1 MFSTRLYIHILLFVL
16 LIVFT
21 LGLGLAGI
29 ISRRAI
35 ILGTI
40 AVLTAFGL
48 IGTLVYYLNSY
59 NRRMRLF
66 FDSIE
71 DNESMLYFPENTGSK
86 EQRYLYASFNRVYA
100 VISEHKKMEFERKLH
115 QKEYESWE
123 KLMRVLTHEIMNS
136 ITPIVSLSGTLL
148 SYFQIEH
155 VSKETKDITELTIE
169 KTIRGLE
176 TIKSQ
181 GENLIYFTESYRQ
194 FSGLKQPE
202 FNHFSL
208 TGLIENIQV
217 LYQEYLQQQHINF
230 STHFFQPEIQ
240 IYADEKMLSQV
251 LINLLKN
258 AIQALTEQSEK
269 KIHIKVYSQEMT
281 LFIEITDNGSG
292 IPSNLLEDIFIPFF
306 TTKKNGTGIGLSLS
320 RQIIRMHNGELSVNS
335 QPFHKTSFTISLPLK
350 CVCTGKS
357 PQAMVPSEHRD
368 YIYNNKV

>member
-40 AVLTAFGL
+40 TILIAFGL
-48 IGTLVYYLNSY
+48 IGRLVYYLNSY
-59 NRRMRLF
+59 NRKMKFF

-71 DNESMLYFPENTGSK
+71 DDESMLYFPENIGSK
-86 EQRYLYASFNRVYA
+86 EQRYLYASFNRVYTLM
-100 VISEHKKMEFERKLH
+100 SEHKKIEFERKLH

-136 ITPIVSLSGTLL
+136 ITPIVSLSETLL
-148 SYFQIEH
+148 SYFQIKH
-155 VSKETKDITELTIE
+155 VSKSTKDITELTIE

-181 GENLIYFTESYRQ
+181 GQNLIYFTESYRQ
-194 FSGLKQPE
+194 YSGLKQPE
-202 FNHFSL
+202 FKYFSL
-208 TGLIENIQV
+208 TDLIENIQM
-217 LYQEYLQQQHINF
+217 LYQEILQQQQIRF
-230 STHFFQPEIQ
+230 STDFFQPQIQ
-240 IYADEKMLSQV
+240 IYADENMLSQV

-258 AIQALTEQSEK
+258 SIQALTEQSERE
-269 KIHIKVYSQEMT
+269 IYIKVYIQEMI
-281 LFIEITDNGSG
+281 LFIKITDNGSG

-306 TTKKNGTGIGLSLS
+306 TTKKDGTGIGLSLS
-320 RQIIRMHNGELSVNS
+320 RQIIRMHGGELSVKS
-335 QPFHKTSFTISLPLK
+335 QPFHETSFIISLPLN
-350 CVCTGKS
+350 
-357 PQAMVPSEHRD
+357 
-368 YIYNNKV
+368 YNQSIFEM

>member
-40 AVLTAFGL
+40 TILIAFGL
-48 IGTLVYYLNSY
+48 IGRLVYYLNSY
-59 NRRMRLF
+59 NRKMKFF

-71 DNESMLYFPENTGSK
+71 DNESMLYFPENIGSK
-86 EQRYLYASFNRVYA
+86 EQRYLYASFNRVYTLM
-100 VISEHKKMEFERKLH
+100 SEHKKIEFERKLH

-136 ITPIVSLSGTLL
+136 ITPIVSLSETLL
-148 SYFQIEH
+148 SYFQIKH
-155 VSKETKDITELTIE
+155 VSKSTKNITELTIE

-181 GENLIYFTESYRQ
+181 GQNLIYFTESYRQ
-194 FSGLKQPE
+194 YSGLKQPE
-202 FNHFSL
+202 FKYFSL
-208 TGLIENIQV
+208 TDLIESIQV
-217 LYQEYLQQQHINF
+217 LYQEILQEQQIRF
-230 STHFFQPEIQ
+230 STDFFQSQIQ
-240 IYADEKMLSQV
+240 IYADENMLSQV

-258 AIQALTEQSEK
+258 SIQALTEQSERE
-269 KIHIKVYSQEMT
+269 IHIKVYIQEMI
-281 LFIEITDNGSG
+281 LFIKITDNGSG

-306 TTKKNGTGIGLSLS
+306 TTKKDGTGIGLSLS
-320 RQIIRMHNGELSVNS
+320 RQIIRMHGGELSVKS
-335 QPFHKTSFTISLPLK
+335 QPFHETSFIISLPLN
-350 CVCTGKS
+350 CVS
-357 PQAMVPSEHRD
+357 IR
-368 YIYNNKV
+368 

>member
-40 AVLTAFGL
+40 TILIAFGL
-48 IGTLVYYLNSY
+48 IGRLVYYLNSY
-59 NRRMRLF
+59 NRKMKFF

-71 DNESMLYFPENTGSK
+71 DNESMLYFPENIGSK
-86 EQRYLYASFNRVYA
+86 EQRYLYASFNRVYTL
-100 VISEHKKMEFERKLH
+100 ISEHKKIEFERKLH

-136 ITPIVSLSGTLL
+136 ITPIVSLSETLL
-148 SYFQIEH
+148 SYFQIKH
-155 VSKETKDITELTIE
+155 VSKSTKDITELTIE

-194 FSGLKQPE
+194 YSGLKQPE
-202 FNHFSL
+202 FKYFSL
-208 TGLIENIQV
+208 TDLIENIQI
-217 LYQEYLQQQHINF
+217 LYQEILQQQQIRF
-230 STHFFQPEIQ
+230 SIDFFQPQIQ
-240 IYADEKMLSQV
+240 IYADENMLSQV

-258 AIQALTEQSEK
+258 SIQALTEQSERE
-269 KIHIKVYSQEMT
+269 IHIKVYIQEMI
-281 LFIEITDNGSG
+281 LLIKITDNGSG

-306 TTKKNGTGIGLSLS
+306 TTKKDGTGIGLSLS
-320 RQIIRMHNGELSVNS
+320 RQIIRMHGGELSVKS
-335 QPFHKTSFTISLPLK
+335 QPFHETSFIISLPLN
-350 CVCTGKS
+350 
-357 PQAMVPSEHRD
+357 
-368 YIYNNKV
+368 YNQSIFKV

>member
-40 AVLTAFGL
+40 TILIAFGL
-48 IGTLVYYLNSY
+48 IGRLVYYLNSY
-59 NRRMRLF
+59 NRKMKFF

-71 DNESMLYFPENTGSK
+71 DNESMLYFPENIGSK
-86 EQRYLYASFNRVYA
+86 EQRYLYASFNRVYTLM
-100 VISEHKKMEFERKLH
+100 SEHKKIEFERKLH

-136 ITPIVSLSGTLL
+136 ITPIVSLSETLL
-148 SYFQIEH
+148 SYFQIKH
-155 VSKETKDITELTIE
+155 VSKSTKDITELTIE

-181 GENLIYFTESYRQ
+181 GQNLIYFTESYRQ
-194 FSGLKQPE
+194 YSGLKQPE
-202 FNHFSL
+202 FKYFSL
-208 TGLIENIQV
+208 TDLIENIQM
-217 LYQEYLQQQHINF
+217 LYQEILQQQQIRF
-230 STHFFQPEIQ
+230 STDFFQPQIQ
-240 IYADEKMLSQV
+240 IYADENMLSQV

-258 AIQALTEQSEK
+258 SIQALTEQSERE
-269 KIHIKVYSQEMT
+269 IHIKVYIQEMI
-281 LFIEITDNGSG
+281 LFIKITDNGSG

-306 TTKKNGTGIGLSLS
+306 TTKKDGTGIGLSLS
-320 RQIIRMHNGELSVNS
+320 RQIIRMHGGELSVKS
-335 QPFHKTSFTISLPLK
+335 QPFHETSFIISLPLN
-350 CVCTGKS
+350 
-357 PQAMVPSEHRD
+357 
-368 YIYNNKV
+368 YNQSIFKM

>member
-40 AVLTAFGL
+40 TILIAFGL
-48 IGTLVYYLNSY
+48 IGKLVYYLNSY
-59 NRRMRLF
+59 NRKMKFF

-71 DNESMLYFPENTGSK
+71 DNESMLYFPENIGSK
-86 EQRYLYASFNRVYA
+86 EQRYLYASFNRVYTL
-100 VISEHKKMEFERKLH
+100 ISEHKKIEFERKLH

-136 ITPIVSLSGTLL
+136 ITPIVSLSETLL
-148 SYFQIEH
+148 SYFQIKH
-155 VSKETKDITELTIE
+155 VSKSTKDITELTIE

-181 GENLIYFTESYRQ
+181 GQNLIYFTESYRQ
-194 FSGLKQPE
+194 YSGLKQPE
-202 FNHFSL
+202 FKYFSL
-208 TGLIENIQV
+208 TDLIENIQI
-217 LYQEYLQQQHINF
+217 LYQEILQQQQIRF
-230 STHFFQPEIQ
+230 SIDFFQPQIQ
-240 IYADEKMLSQV
+240 IYADENMLSQV

-258 AIQALTEQSEK
+258 SIQALTEQSERE
-269 KIHIKVYSQEMT
+269 IHIKVYIQEMI
-281 LFIEITDNGSG
+281 LFIKITDNGYG

-306 TTKKNGTGIGLSLS
+306 TTKKDGTGIGLSLS
-320 RQIIRMHNGELSVNS
+320 RQIIRMHGGELSVKS
-335 QPFHKTSFTISLPLK
+335 QPFHETSFTISLPLN
-350 CVCTGKS
+350 
-357 PQAMVPSEHRD
+357 
-368 YIYNNKV
+368 YNQSIFKV

>member
-40 AVLTAFGL
+40 TILIAFGL
-48 IGTLVYYLNSY
+48 IGKLVYYLNSY
-59 NRRMRLF
+59 NRKMKFF

-71 DNESMLYFPENTGSK
+71 DNESMLYFPENIGSK
-86 EQRYLYASFNRVYA
+86 EQRYLYASFNRVYTL
-100 VISEHKKMEFERKLH
+100 ISEHKKIEFERKLH

-136 ITPIVSLSGTLL
+136 ITPIVSLSETLL
-148 SYFQIEH
+148 SYFQIKH
-155 VSKETKDITELTIE
+155 VSKSTKDITELTIE

-181 GENLIYFTESYRQ
+181 GQNLIYFTESYRQ
-194 FSGLKQPE
+194 YSGLKQPE
-202 FNHFSL
+202 FKYFSL
-208 TGLIENIQV
+208 TDLIENIQI
-217 LYQEYLQQQHINF
+217 LYQEILQQQQIRF
-230 STHFFQPEIQ
+230 SIDFFQPQIQ
-240 IYADEKMLSQV
+240 IYADENMLSQV

-258 AIQALTEQSEK
+258 SIQALTEQSERE
-269 KIHIKVYSQEMT
+269 IHIKVYIQEMI
-281 LFIEITDNGSG
+281 LFIKITDNGSG

-306 TTKKNGTGIGLSLS
+306 TTKKDGTGIGLSLS
-320 RQIIRMHNGELSVNS
+320 KQIIRMHGGELSVKS
-335 QPFHKTSFTISLPLK
+335 QPFHETSFTISLPLN
-350 CVCTGKS
+350 
-357 PQAMVPSEHRD
+357 
-368 YIYNNKV
+368 YNQSIFKM

>member
-40 AVLTAFGL
+40 TILIAFGL
-48 IGTLVYYLNSY
+48 IGRLVYYLNSY
-59 NRRMRLF
+59 NRKMKFF

-71 DNESMLYFPENTGSK
+71 DNESMLYFPENIGSK
-86 EQRYLYASFNRVYA
+86 EQRYLYASFNRVYTLM
-100 VISEHKKMEFERKLH
+100 SEHKKIEFERKLH

-136 ITPIVSLSGTLL
+136 ITPIVSLSETLL
-148 SYFQIEH
+148 SYFQIKH
-155 VSKETKDITELTIE
+155 VSKSTKDITELTIE

-194 FSGLKQPE
+194 YSGLKQPE
-202 FNHFSL
+202 FKYFSL
-208 TGLIENIQV
+208 TDLIENIQI
-217 LYQEYLQQQHINF
+217 LYQEILQQQQIRF
-230 STHFFQPEIQ
+230 STDFFQPQIQ
-240 IYADEKMLSQV
+240 IYADENMLSQV

-258 AIQALTEQSEK
+258 SIQALTEQSERE
-269 KIHIKVYSQEMT
+269 IHIKVYIQEMI
-281 LFIEITDNGSG
+281 LFIKITDNGSG

-306 TTKKNGTGIGLSLS
+306 TTKKDGTGIGLSLS
-320 RQIIRMHNGELSVNS
+320 RQIIRMHGGELSVKS
-335 QPFHKTSFTISLPLK
+335 QPFHETSFIISLPLN
-350 CVCTGKS
+350 
-357 PQAMVPSEHRD
+357 
-368 YIYNNKV
+368 YNQSIFNM